1 MKAVAGKSL
10 CSAIVI
16 SIAVVLGLMHHK
28 AATPPAA
35 GEAEYGFAPVEVAG
49 HSGGPAVLDLAGT
62 KLNIHRQDF
71 GRNLKETRKE
81 LSARARR
88 DGWEEIDIEQAMG
101 QLPSGAVAGGNL
113 AYKVYTTPDNRMVV
127 HLFDGSSSGT
137 TRVTISEIDL
147 GDMVRQSVKKTG
159 NQAAGVP
166 DEYRDAIIGKPLVS
180 YGQNDGTG
188 SRLVMCPL
196 GGATPD
202 AAALQVRE
210 RLVRDNWTLE
220 TWPDQI
226 ARGPAA
232 ASMVGDKILVSAV
245 KGDRL
250 CHVVVDDFSG
260 KTVATYR
267 FSACRRAAVQR

>member
-113 AYKVYTTPDNRMVV
+113 EAVFGVLLHTDDRNARPTIIGLPDR
-127 HLFDGSSSGT
+127 
-137 TRVTISEIDL
+137 IDY
-147 GDMVRQSVKKTG
+147 
-159 NQAAGVP
+159 QAAIGS
-166 DEYRDAIIGKPLVS
+166 DE
-180 YGQNDGTG
+180 
-188 SRLVMCPL
+188 
-196 GGATPD
+196 
-202 AAALQVRE
+202 
-210 RLVRDNWTLE
+210 
-220 TWPDQI
+220 
-226 ARGPAA
+226 
-232 ASMVGDKILVSAV
+232 
-245 KGDRL
+245 
-250 CHVVVDDFSG
+250 
-260 KTVATYR
+260 
-267 FSACRRAAVQR
+267 